1 MGLCSPT
8 FNPDQDI
15 PDLSEQV
22 IIVTG
27 GNAGLGLETVRQLA
41 KHNPSRIYLAA
52 RSKEKAEAAIK
63 QLKVAD
69 PDCAPIAFLHL
80 DLSSFQSIIAATQ
93 TFQAS
98 ESRLDILVN
107 NAGIMMT
114 PEGLTKEGY
123 EIQFGTNVIGPAL
136 LTQLLLPLLQRTA
149 KINPQTRVVN
159 LSSASESVA
168 PSDIYKFDELKTT
181 MPKRHTTARYALS
194 KLADIHYTTAMAEK
208 HKDVKF
214 ISVHPGMVATNLH
227 HDSTGTFLKP
237 LLNTAVVLFAT
248 PVEKGVYSQLWA
260 AASPD
265 ARSGEFYRPVG
276 VAGKG
281 SKLSQN
287 RVLGEELWDWIQGEL
302 RDVLQVHGN

>member
-15 PDLSEQV
+15 PDLSGQV

-27 GNAGLGLETVRQLA
+27 GNAGLGFETVRQLA
-41 KHNPSRIYLAA
+41 KHNPSRVYLAA

-63 QLKVAD
+63 QLKDAD
-69 PDCAPIAFLHL
+69 PDCAPITFLHL
-80 DLSSFQSIIAATQ
+80 DLSSFQSIIAAAQ
-93 TFQAS
+93 TFKAS

-114 PEGLTKEGY
+114 AEGLTKDGY
-123 EIQFGTNVIGPAL
+123 EIQFGTNVMGPAL
-136 LTQLLLPLLQRTA
+136 FTQLLLPVLKRTA
-149 KINPQTRVVN
+149 KINPQARVVN
-159 LSSASESVA
+159 LSSGSEAVA
-168 PSDIYKFDELKTT
+168 PGDIYKFDELKTT
-181 MPKRHTTARYALS
+181 MPNRHTTARYALS
-194 KLADIHYTTAMAEK
+194 KIADIHYTTAMAEK
-208 HKDVKF
+208 HKDVRF

-237 LLNTAVVLFAT
+237 FLYAAILFAT
-248 PVEKGVYSQLWA
+248 PVEKGAYSQLWA
-260 AASPD
+260 AVSPD
-265 ARSGEFYRPVG
+265 AQSGEFYGPVG

-281 SKLSQN
+281 SKLSQD
-287 RVLGEELWDWIQGEL
+287 RVLGEQLWDWIQGEL